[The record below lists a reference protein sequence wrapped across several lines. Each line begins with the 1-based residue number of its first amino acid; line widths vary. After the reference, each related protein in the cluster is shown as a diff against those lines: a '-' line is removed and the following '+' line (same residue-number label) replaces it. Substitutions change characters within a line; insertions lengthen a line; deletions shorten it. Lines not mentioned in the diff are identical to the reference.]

1 MPPESL
7 VIQATL
13 QRPHQEHSAKQVSL
27 AATATALGLAATLAA
42 TDFFFSI
49 LLNAMLEK

>member
-1 MPPESL
+1 MSPESL

-13 QRPHQEHSAKQVSL
+13 QRPHRERSAAL

-42 TDFFFSI
+42 TVFFFSI
-49 LLNAMLEK
+49 LRNAMLEKII